1 MNPEAAD
8 NQSQAEPKREEVAPE
23 ILEKI
28 KNPPSIDNA
37 MRELSP
43 AELASNPGVVPQNI
57 DEPVE

>member
-1 MNPEAAD
+1 MTEAAD
-8 NQSQAEPKREEVAPE
+8 HQPQAEQSRETVPPE

-43 AELASNPGVVPQNI
+43 EELASNPGVVPQNI